1 MSDVPIEGQVQLLA
15 AAKASI
21 APHRLPDLLAAVQAD
36 LGPQLDD
43 YRRQYEQVHRD
54 DDARVFFVPADH
66 WSAVGERLGFDRRET
81 AAVRRAH
88 EAQLRRI
95 GRRADRREEFER
107 ALEIRT
113 AVVIGVASGTESRT
127 G

>member
-1 MSDVPIEGQVQLLA
+1 VSEESDVPIEGQVQLLA

-36 LGPQLDD
+36 LGSRIDD
-43 YRRQYEQVHRD
+43 YHRQYEQVVRTD
-54 DDARVFFVPADH
+54 DGARVFFVPADH
-66 WSAVGERLGFDRRET
+66 WSVVGGRLGFGRREI

-95 GRRADRREEFER
+95 GRREDRRDEFER

-113 AVVIGVASGTESRT
+113 AVVIGEA
-127 G
+127 

>member
-1 MSDVPIEGQVQLLA
+1 MSEVPIEGQVQLLA

-36 LGPQLDD
+36 LGPRLDD
-43 YRRQYEQVHRD
+43 YRRQYEQVCRTD
-54 DDARVFFVPADH
+54 EGARVFFVPANH
-66 WSAVGERLGFDRRET
+66 WSVVGDRLGFDHRET
-81 AAVRRAH
+81 TAVSRAH

-95 GRRADRREEFER
+95 GRREDRRDEFER

-113 AVVIGVASGTESRT
+113 AVVIGGK
-127 G
+127 